1 MIPVGSDVAVRLSL
15 SFNVNVATPSLN
27 VMSPYVPL
35 IDVSL
40 NVTVKWKSLF
50 VSPLFPLTSFDTMRL
65 PVGSFLFSSVIV
77 TIFVCP
83 SYDIIG
89 SDSPIYSYP
98 STTISLIV
106 SGQ

>member
-27 VMSPYVPL
+27 VISPYVPL

-50 VSPLFPLTSFDTMRL
+50 VSPLLPLTSFDTVKL
-65 PVGSFLFSSVIV
+65 PYSF
-77 TIFVCP
+77 FVFIN
-83 SYDIIG
+83 SAFDIAFF
-89 SDSPIYSYP
+89 
-98 STTISLIV
+98 
-106 SGQ
+106 